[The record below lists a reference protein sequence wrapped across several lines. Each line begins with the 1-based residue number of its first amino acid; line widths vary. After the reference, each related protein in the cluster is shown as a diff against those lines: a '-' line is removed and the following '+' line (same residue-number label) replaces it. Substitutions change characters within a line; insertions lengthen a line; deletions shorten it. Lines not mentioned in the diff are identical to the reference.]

1 MTGSLMPLAK
11 IAPSPF
17 LYVRH
22 GQTDWN
28 LEGRM
33 QGGQDIP
40 LNDTGRNQ
48 ARRNG
53 MVMKDLLS
61 DLNMASDEFTFVCSP
76 MIRARETMELLRK
89 ELGLDPECYQVD
101 ERLREITFGEVE
113 GLTVPEMKIKRP
125 EVIENRRN
133 DKWGYVHP
141 GGESYKMVS
150 ERINDWMS
158 EQSEPMIIVAHGVVM
173 RVLRGLLCGYAPA
186 EIPDLETPQDQFLLW
201 RDGAEAW
208 V

>member
-11 IAPSPF
+11 TMPTPL

-28 LEGRM
+28 LVGRM

-40 LNDTGRNQ
+40 LNETGRKQ
-48 ARRNG
+48 ACRNG
-53 MVMKDLLS
+53 MVMRDFLIDLGKTS
-61 DLNMASDEFTFVCSP
+61 DDFVFVSSP
-76 MIRARETMELLRK
+76 MVRARETMEILRK
-89 ELGLDPECYQVD
+89 EMGLVPEEYKVD

-113 GLTVPEMKIKRP
+113 GMTVPEMKIDRP
-125 EVIENRRN
+125 EVVRMRRE

-150 ERINDWMS
+150 ERVAQWMA
-158 EQSEPMIIVAHGVVM
+158 EQQDPMIIVAHGVVM

-186 EIPDLETPQDQFLLW
+186 EVPDLDTPQDKFLLW
-201 RDGAEAW
+201 RDGSEAW

>member
-1 MTGSLMPLAK
+1 MPSATMPLAK
-11 IAPSPF
+11 TAPSPL

-33 QGGQDIP
+33 QGGQEIP
-40 LNDTGRNQ
+40 LNDTGRGQ

-53 MVMKDLLS
+53 MVMKDFLPDLGMGS
-61 DLNMASDEFTFVCSP
+61 DDFQFICSP
-76 MIRARETMELLRK
+76 MIRARETMELLRT
-89 ELGLDPECYQVD
+89 EMGLEPTTYHIDD
-101 ERLREITFGEVE
+101 RLREITFGEVE
-113 GLTVPEMKIKRP
+113 GLTIPEMKIKRP
-125 EVIENRRN
+125 EVIESRRA

-141 GGESYKMVS
+141 GGESYKMLSDRV
-150 ERINDWMS
+150 EDWLS
-158 EQSEPMIIVAHGVVM
+158 EQDKPIIVVAHGAVM

-186 EIPDLETPQDQFLLW
+186 EIPDLDTPQDKFLLW
-201 RDGAEAW
+201 RDGSEAW

>member
-11 IAPSPF
+11 TTPTPL

-40 LNDTGRNQ
+40 LNDTGRKQ

-53 MVMKDLLS
+53 MVMKDFLP
-61 DLNMASDEFTFVCSP
+61 DLGKTADDFIFVSSP
-76 MIRARETMELLRK
+76 MIRARETMEILRK
-89 ELGLDPECYQVD
+89 EMGLDPHDYKVD
-101 ERLREITFGEVE
+101 ERLREITFGNVE
-113 GLTVPEMKIKRP
+113 GMTVPEMMVERP
-125 EVIENRRN
+125 EVVRMRRE

-141 GGESYKMVS
+141 EGESYKMVS
-150 ERINDWMS
+150 DRIFEWMS
-158 EQSEPMIIVAHGVVM
+158 EQKDPMIIVAHGVVM

-201 RDGAEAW
+201 RDGSEAW
-208 V
+208 I

>member
-1 MTGSLMPLAK
+1 MTVPTMPLAK
-11 IAPSPF
+11 ITPTPL

-53 MVMKDLLS
+53 MVMKDFLPDLS
-61 DLNMASDEFTFVCSP
+61 MSSDDFVFVCSP
-76 MIRARETMELLRK
+76 MIRARETMELLRT
-89 ELGLDPECYQVD
+89 EMGLDPQDYKID
-101 ERLREITFGEVE
+101 KRLREITFGEVE
-113 GLTVPEMKIKRP
+113 GMTVPEMKIKRP
-125 EVIENRRN
+125 EVIQNRRQ

-150 ERINDWMS
+150 ERIYEWMS
-158 EQSEPMIIVAHGVVM
+158 EQQDPMIVVAHGVVM

-186 EIPDLETPQDQFLLW
+186 EIPDLDTPQDQFLLW
-201 RDGAEAW
+201 RDGSEAW
-208 V
+208 I